1 MAPTVTGDGGRA
13 PGKGCSVQPDL
24 QLVTFSEVLKPQ
36 GEDAAIQEAV
46 GDGGIILSRVTGD
59 RTLLPKQLL
68 LYRDLVRLIFELV

>member
-1 MAPTVTGDGGRA
+1 ML
-13 PGKGCSVQPDL
+13 S
-24 QLVTFSEVLKPQ
+24 
-36 GEDAAIQEAV
+36 AV